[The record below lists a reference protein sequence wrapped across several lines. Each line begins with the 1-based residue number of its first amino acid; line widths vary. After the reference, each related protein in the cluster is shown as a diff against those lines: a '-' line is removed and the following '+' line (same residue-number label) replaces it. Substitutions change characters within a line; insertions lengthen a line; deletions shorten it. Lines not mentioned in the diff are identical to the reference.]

1 MGSMGSISLNNI
13 IVINRGDTFTFD
25 FTIYDENSTD
35 GRYILKDDD
44 ALYFGIMDPHQLFE
58 DAIVRKKYTKED
70 TDEMGNLIITLNP
83 EDTLDLIPGIY
94 YYAVKLHKLTDNEE
108 EYVDE
113 VITVVNRTK
122 FIIND

>member
-1 MGSMGSISLNNI
+1 MSYTISENNI
-13 IVINRGDTFTFD
+13 IRINRGDTFTFD

-35 GRYILKDDD
+35 WRYILKDDD

>member
-1 MGSMGSISLNNI
+1 MSYTISENNI
-13 IVINRGDTFTFD
+13 RRINRGDTFTFD

>member
-1 MGSMGSISLNNI
+1 MAALNNI
-13 IVINRGDTFTFD
+13 VVINRGDTFSFD
-25 FTIYDENSTD
+25 LTINDCSAPD

-44 ALYFGIMDPHQLFE
+44 VLYFGLMDPHQLFE
-58 DAIVRKKYTKED
+58 NALVKKRYTKD
-70 TDEMGNLIITLNP
+70 DCDDVGNLVITIKP
-83 EDTLDLIPGIY
+83 EDTLDLCPGVY

-113 VITVVNRTK
+113 VITVINKTK

>member
-1 MGSMGSISLNNI
+1 MGSSNNISLNNI
-13 IVINRGDTFTFD
+13 VMINRGDTFTFD
-25 FTIYDENSTD
+25 FTIYDENSPE

-70 TDEMGNLIITLNP
+70 TDELGNLIITLKP
-83 EDTLDLIPGIY
+83 EDTLDLCPGVY
-94 YYAVKLHKLTDNEE
+94 YYAIKLHKLTDNEE
-108 EYVDE
+108 EYIDE
-113 VITVVNRTK
+113 VITVVNKTK